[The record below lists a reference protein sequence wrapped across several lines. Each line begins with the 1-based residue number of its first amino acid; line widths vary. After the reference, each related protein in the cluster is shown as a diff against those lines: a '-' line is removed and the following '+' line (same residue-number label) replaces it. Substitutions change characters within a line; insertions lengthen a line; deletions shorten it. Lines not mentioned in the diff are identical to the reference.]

1 MMVLASLPMYD
12 LEPLRDATDAWW
24 RALAQ
29 AFRERGL
36 ENVPVRLDRADRHD
50 HWSSRDLL
58 LSQTCGWPLVNAFA
72 GRLRLLA
79 TPRYD
84 VPCCQGSDY
93 CSLILVRHTS
103 RVAELDD
110 LRGLR
115 AAINGADSHSG
126 YNALRATIAPLASAG
141 TFFGDVRVSGSHQ
154 GSLAMVAQGTADVCA
169 VDCVSFALMQDTMPD
184 ATDGVR
190 VLATTRCAPALPYVT
205 AAQRGD
211 DEVEALRE
219 GLMAAASDPR
229 LDDVRRRLRLKGF
242 AILPLEAY
250 DRINAFVAMAR
261 DCGYPEVA

>member
-93 CSLILVRHTS
+93 CSLILVRNTS

-110 LRGLR
+110 LRGLS

-219 GLMAAASDPR
+219 GLLAAASDPR

-242 AILPLEAY
+242 AVLPLEAY
-250 DRINAFVAMAR
+250 DRISAFVAMAR

>member
-50 HWSSRDLL
+50 HWSSCDLL

-103 RVAELDD
+103 GVAELDD
-110 LRGLR
+110 LRGLS

-205 AAQRGD
+205 TAQRGD

-219 GLMAAASDPR
+219 GLLAAASDPR

-250 DRINAFVAMAR
+250 GRINAFVAMAR

>member
-141 TFFGDVRVSGSHQ
+141 TFFGDVLVSGSHQ

-169 VDCVSFALMQDTMPD
+169 VDCVSFALMQETMPD
-184 ATDGVR
+184 ATEGVR

-219 GLMAAASDPR
+219 GLLAAASDPR

-250 DRINAFVAMAR
+250 DRISAFVAMAR

>member
-141 TFFGDVRVSGSHQ
+141 TFFGDVLVSGSHR

-169 VDCVSFALMQDTMPD
+169 VDCVSFALMQETMPD
-184 ATDGVR
+184 ATEGVR

-219 GLMAAASDPR
+219 CLLAAASDPR

-250 DRINAFVAMAR
+250 DRISAFVAMAR